1 MRDLKEEGGVE
12 RGRDRERIRNGGGG
26 GGGGGDT
33 YTVNKPLRS
42 IVLSNKRIGFTSIKC
57 FRSRSPI

>member
-1 MRDLKEEGGVE
+1 MLVVYACERLERKSGMREGGTE
-12 RGRDRERIRNGGGG
+12 KELGMEGAN
-26 GGGGGDT
+26 